1 MKKEWEGEML
11 KRRLYS
17 KRNCGMLEIETT
29 AISE

>member
-17 KRNCGMLEIETT
+17 KRNCGMLGLKPQQ
-29 AISE
+29 